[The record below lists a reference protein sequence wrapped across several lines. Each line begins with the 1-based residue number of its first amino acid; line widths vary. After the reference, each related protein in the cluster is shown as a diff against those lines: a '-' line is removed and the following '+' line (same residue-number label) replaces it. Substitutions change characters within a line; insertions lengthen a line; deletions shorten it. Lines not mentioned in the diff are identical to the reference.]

1 MAKPK
6 GSINFISYDKPS
18 ITDGVYDLSVS
29 QGFAVGTGTVNP
41 NDTQK
46 HLKIAALGPRFSL
59 EPQLITGK
67 FPPDKSM
74 GQYFT
79 VLPHIVFKRSILPWE
94 RKISKDARYEDAPW
108 LALLLFTKED
118 KFSLQT
124 VTLGTLR
131 NPPPHSDW
139 QFPNITLE
147 PGQNDGDR
155 VLVIDV
161 PGTTLQNVLPSAEA
175 LPYLAHVRQSADQ
188 ADAPEYAILVC
199 GRLPKPG
206 SECTVHLVSLED
218 RTDLLDS
225 FDVNKTYRLVSLTSW
240 NFGLTTSDV
249 TFKDLVETAYKTDTD
264 KSPNET
270 SKNVLR
276 MPTLDP
282 NGQVLELGTNA
293 KINGLYRQGLVPLP
307 HQTRQ
312 GNQLVSWFRGPLLP
326 GATKQVVDFTKLNI
340 TAADELVQYD
350 SNLGMF
356 DVSYAAAWE
365 LGRLLMLRRRRI
377 SVAFYNWKRA
387 YSQAS
392 KQVRLR
398 HLPFGQQSRSLSL
411 PDAVN
416 DWFAGL
422 GMLNDVPYNYLVPD
436 ARELP
441 QPSIRFFSV
450 DSSWMAYL
458 LDGAFSI
465 GRVVSNKPAGDVS
478 LRSAIP
484 IPGPMSG
491 FLLRSPVVAGW
502 PHMEVTGYNIAGNGT
517 SVFPDGA
524 SEANILPLLRLD
536 RIATDTL
543 FCLFAGEIK
552 TLDLSEKAEVIHF
565 GVDHEN
571 GQGVSKKPCYYKL
584 RRQADGDEYNV
595 DPSTDNVCQS
605 DPDGHWVTVPFT
617 QSDSGLIDIVQLKN
631 ELETAVNKTNGV
643 GAAGQITITPNLFAV
658 EMIEGVGKVRLVRH
672 Q

>member
-29 QGFAVGTGTVNP
+29 QGFAVGSGSVNP

-46 HLKIAALGPRFSL
+46 SLKIAALGPRFSL

-94 RKISKDARYEDAPW
+94 RKISQDARYEDAPW

-118 KFSLQT
+118 KISSQT

-131 NPPPHSDW
+131 NPPPQRDW

-147 PGQNDGDR
+147 PGQSDGDR

-161 PGTTLQNVLPSAEA
+161 PGSTLQNVLPRGEA

-188 ADAPEYAILVC
+188 VDAPEYAILVG

-225 FDVNKTYRLVSLTSW
+225 FDASKTYRLVSLTSW

-249 TFKDLVETAYKTDTD
+249 TFKELVEAAYKSDTD
-264 KSPNET
+264 KSQNET

-282 NGQVLELGTNA
+282 SAQQQNA
-293 KINGLYRQGLVPLP
+293 KINALYRQGLVALP

-326 GATKQVVDFTKLNI
+326 GSSQQVVDFTKLNI

-365 LGRLLMLRRRRI
+365 LGRLLMLRRRRV

-387 YSQAS
+387 QSQAS
-392 KQVRLR
+392 KQFRLR
-398 HLPFGQQSRSLSL
+398 HLPFGQPRSAGL

-465 GRVVSNKPAGDVS
+465 GRVVGNKPAGDAA

-502 PHMEVTGYNIAGNGT
+502 PHMEVTGYDVAGDGT

-524 SEANILPLLRLD
+524 SEANILKILRLD

-565 GVDHEN
+565 GVAHED
-571 GQGVSKKPCYYKL
+571 GQGVSKAPCYYKV
-584 RRQADGDEYNV
+584 RRQSDGDEYNV
-595 DPSTDNVCQS
+595 NPSTDNVCQS
-605 DPDGHWVTVPFT
+605 DPNGQWVTVPFA
-617 QSDSGLIDIVQLKN
+617 QSNAGLIDVVQLKN
-631 ELETAVNKTNGV
+631 ELETAVNKTGL
-643 GAAGQITITPNLFAV
+643 GAAGHITITPNLFAV
-658 EMIEGVGKVRLVRH
+658 EMIEGVGKVRLVR
-672 Q
+672 QQ

>member
-29 QGFAVGTGTVNP
+29 QGFAVGNGSVNP
-41 NDTQK
+41 KDTEMT
-46 HLKIAALGPRFSL
+46 LKIAALGPRFSL

-94 RKISKDARYEDAPW
+94 RKISAQDTSYEDSPW

-124 VTLGTLR
+124 VTLGTLL
-131 NPPPHSDW
+131 NPQKEW
-139 QFPNITLE
+139 QFPSITLE
-147 PGQNDGDR
+147 PGQNENDR
-155 VLVIDV
+155 VLVLDV
-161 PGTTLQNVLPSAEA
+161 PGSTLQNVLPTREA
-175 LPYLAHVRQSADQ
+175 LPYLAHVRKSADQ
-188 ADAPEYAILVC
+188 AGAPEYAILVC

-206 SECTVHLVSLED
+206 SECVVHLVSLED

-240 NFGLTTSDV
+240 NFGVITSDV
-249 TFKDLVETAYKTDTD
+249 GFTDLLETAHDNDTD
-264 KSPNET
+264 KSSNEA

-282 NGQVLELGTNA
+282 NAVQPKPGTNA

-326 GATKQVVDFTKLNI
+326 GSTKQVVDFTKLNV
-340 TAADELVQYD
+340 TAADQLVQYD

-377 SVAFYNWKRA
+377 SVAFYNWKRVQ
-387 YSQAS
+387 SQAA
-392 KQVRLR
+392 KQISML
-398 HLPFGQQSRSLSL
+398 HLPFARQSRSLGL

-422 GMLNDVPYNYLVPD
+422 GMLNDVPYNSLVPD

-458 LDGAFSI
+458 LDGAFSV
-465 GRVVSNKPAGDVS
+465 GRVVDNKPAGDAA
-478 LRSAIP
+478 LRSAVA
-484 IPGPMSG
+484 IPGQMSG

-502 PHMEVTGYNIAGNGT
+502 PHMEGTGYNIAGDGT

-524 SEANILPLLRLD
+524 SEANILPLLRLE
-536 RIATDTL
+536 RIAADTL
-543 FCLFAGEIK
+543 FCLFSGGIK
-552 TLDLSEKAEVIHF
+552 TLALGGK
-565 GVDHEN
+565 
-571 GQGVSKKPCYYKL
+571 
-584 RRQADGDEYNV
+584 
-595 DPSTDNVCQS
+595 
-605 DPDGHWVTVPFT
+605 GHVTP
-617 QSDSGLIDIVQLKN
+617 L
-631 ELETAVNKTNGV
+631 
-643 GAAGQITITPNLFAV
+643 
-658 EMIEGVGKVRLVRH
+658 
-672 Q
+672 